1 MILLKTNK
9 GRILQV
15 EKYED
20 VTDFFGDTN
29 EPYEMVLRTNNDP
42 SYNPNNESIDIYNEC
57 IHIQDPSLVIP
68 GCIISKDKT
77 KEEFL
82 DYIVHI
88 SKYWSKVEHETNLG
102 QIQGAIFS
110 TLSCI
115 DGEGGD
121 FGGFRLIPND
131 ENNDDNLSNDSSI
144 YEPVDICDGE
154 LHSQFLRKCKER
166 EGK

>member
-1 MILLKTNK
+1 MILLKTTK

-15 EKYED
+15 EKYKD

-29 EPYEMVLRTNNDP
+29 EPYEMVLRINNDP

-57 IHIQDPSLVIP
+57 ILIQDPSLIIP

-82 DYIVHI
+82 DHLVYM
-88 SKYWSKVEHETNLG
+88 SEYWSKVNGKTNLE
-102 QIQGAIFS
+102 QIQGAIFNI
-110 TLSCI
+110 LSCI

-121 FGGFRLIPND
+121 FGGLKLIPND
-131 ENNDDNLSNDSSI
+131 ENNNENLNEGYDVH
-144 YEPVDICDGE
+144 EPVDICDGE